1 MNRHHP
7 IRCAA
12 WALLWVL
19 LIPVTGMAL
28 IACGSPGPGEAD
40 EPSSAGGPIVD
51 PVLRL
56 VPRVMATHPHDPTA
70 FTQGLE
76 LVDGRLL
83 ETTGRYGES
92 GIREVDRATGRVLR
106 SALLD
111 ATWFGEGLTSLGDDR
126 AIQLTWKAGRAVVWD
141 LATLSEV
148 DVLTYGGQGWGLCR
162 LGEAGPDGA
171 ANSLVMSDG
180 SDHLTFRNL
189 DLTRSGDIAVRL
201 DGRPVERL
209 NELECV
215 DGTVWA
221 NVWLTDTIVAIDPS
235 TGAVTAVVDASGLLA
250 DRSTLGDEDVLNG
263 IAHDP
268 ETGRF
273 LLTGKRWP
281 VLFEVVFEPVSDEP
295 DG

>member
-1 MNRHHP
+1 MDRHHP

-12 WALLWVL
+12 STVFLVL
-19 LIPVTGMAL
+19 VIPVMGLTL
-28 IACGSPGPGEAD
+28 IACGPPEPGVAAESASAD
-40 EPSSAGGPIVD
+40 GLAVD

-56 VPRVMATHPHDPTA
+56 VPQVLATHPHDPTA

-76 LVDGRLL
+76 LIEGRLL
-83 ETTGRYGES
+83 ESTGIYGES

-106 SALLD
+106 SALVD
-111 ATWFGEGLTSLGDDR
+111 TTWFGEGLTSLGDDR

-162 LGEAGPDGA
+162 LGEAGPDRA
-171 ANSLVMSDG
+171 ADSLVMSDG
-180 SDHLTFRNL
+180 SDRLTFRNL
-189 DLTRSGDIAVRL
+189 DLTRTGDIAVRL

-221 NVWLTDTIVAIDPS
+221 NVWQTDTIVAIDPS

-250 DRSTLGDEDVLNG
+250 DRSALGDEDVLNG

-281 VLFEVVFEPVSDEP
+281 VLFEVVFEPASEQSE
-295 DG
+295 G

>member
-1 MNRHHP
+1 
-7 IRCAA
+7 
-12 WALLWVL
+12 
-19 LIPVTGMAL
+19 
-28 IACGSPGPGEAD
+28 
-40 EPSSAGGPIVD
+40 
-51 PVLRL
+51 
-56 VPRVMATHPHDPTA
+56 
-70 FTQGLE
+70 
-76 LVDGRLL
+76 
-83 ETTGRYGES
+83 
-92 GIREVDRATGRVLR
+92 
-106 SALLD
+106 
-111 ATWFGEGLTSLGDDR
+111 DDR

-141 LATLSEV
+141 LATLSKV
-148 DVLTYGGQGWGLCR
+148 DVLTYGGQGWGLCG
-162 LGEAGPDGA
+162 LGETGPDGA
-171 ANSLVMSDG
+171 AHSLVMSDG
-180 SDHLTFRNL
+180 SDHLTFRNF
-189 DLTRSGDIAVRL
+189 DLARSGDIAVRL